1 MHQSSW
7 LACWYWNRIGKL
19 PGSCSCLRAGNP
31 TFRNRPSAANEAELL
46 CPVVGRNP
54 TLGFQRPPFQCRI
67 SSALSSAMEQ
77 FSLPAFARSAQP
89 RDRRVAVASLARNR
103 GVIDTSLTLHWRV
116 GVTIGA
122 KRAEFALRR
131 CELRGGAFL
140 DRPRRLLTPARRAE
154 RSFSRPKQ
162 ILRLRMRSRRL
173 SLSPC
178 PNRS

>member
-1 MHQSSW
+1 M
-7 LACWYWNRIGKL
+7 
-19 PGSCSCLRAGNP
+19 PG
-31 TFRNRPSAANEAELL
+31 
-46 CPVVGRNP
+46 VGSKP
-54 TLGFQRPPFQCRI
+54 TLGFHRPPFQCRI

-131 CELRGGAFL
+131 CELRGGAFF
-140 DRPRRLLTPARRAE
+140 DRPRRLLHPGQAGRAQLLPPQANPSLAPAVAPPI
-154 RSFSRPKQ
+154 SVA
-162 ILRLRMRSRRL
+162 L
-173 SLSPC
+173 SESQLKA
-178 PNRS
+178 